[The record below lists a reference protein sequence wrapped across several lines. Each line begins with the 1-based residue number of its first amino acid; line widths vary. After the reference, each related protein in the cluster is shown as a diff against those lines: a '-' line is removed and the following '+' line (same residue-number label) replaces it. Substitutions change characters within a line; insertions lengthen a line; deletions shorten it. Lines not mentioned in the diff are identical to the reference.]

1 MKSIKILFLVF
12 SIVYLSGCTDNAQTV
27 ISSPPSA
34 KEILEMD
41 KDADILQWEDSLYQ
55 TNIEWVNE
63 LELTNDKKLGEIK
76 FTTVKPSDFK
86 NGSAN
91 ILKIGTEVYS
101 VKERND
107 IFIIK
112 DQREIKRYLLLAEG

>member
-41 KDADILQWEDSLYQ
+41 KDADILQWEDSLYK

-63 LELTNDKKLGEIK
+63 L
-76 FTTVKPSDFK
+76 
-86 NGSAN
+86 
-91 ILKIGTEVYS
+91 
-101 VKERND
+101 
-107 IFIIK
+107 
-112 DQREIKRYLLLAEG
+112 